1 LSRDASWKPVHHAE
15 SHNLGGEDPLIF
27 PEGIVVGIPGL
38 DLAYA
43 QPGSL
48 MWLYRMSDSFVFPS
62 SGQVTTPS
70 LLDSSHFD
78 ATARN
83 MTYHE
88 ENSSPGWSTA
98 NRPTLQVIDHAA
110 LAAADDGCVLFQ
122 RLSGYFSPATTY
134 VIPGASFYHTME
146 APVDPGF
153 AAGADHCQTAM
164 CWFKPDPSEDR
175 TLPSGQ
181 QKQIM
186 IHGTFAGAGEGAV
199 NHDLLLLPGRQR
211 SVLGRVGLEPA
222 HRCLAVVRAG
232 RESRVDRCFHRV
244 VEGRARDHVGRRRRE
259 VAGQPLEEDAA
270 VVGRSER
277 RMVDHL
283 QRRPVRGRPSRR
295 AVLLVVGHVPR
306 RRVEVRAVEQ
316 RRRRHLTRAREDEAV
331 AHPVEPHQRAWL
343 RVGEVETRDADDD
356 PFGEDQRVL
365 AAEVVR
371 LGVMD
376 RLPGGVAAQ
385 CGPPG
390 WSPLNGFVS

>member
-1 LSRDASWKPVHHAE
+1 MSRDASWKPVHHAE

-186 IHGTFAGAGEGAV
+186 IHGTFAGAGAGGGGGNASGWGIFFSYHDDRFMFYVQSGTTAVCTILGPTGIIYGNWYHVAVAWNGTIATLYHNGVSVGTASWAGGGGGAPLRIGGTT
-199 NHDLLLLPGRQR
+199 NKYATGGDYFAGGEIDDCAGFDSCLTAAEIAAIFNSSGYGAGQTTTNPRAGSPATDPAATS
-211 SVLGRVGLEPA
+211 SVLASGSNARQHAVMAADGSGNTTWELPRTTVYVG
-222 HRCLAVVRAG
+222 G
-232 RESRVDRCFHRV
+232 
-244 VEGRARDHVGRRRRE
+244 
-259 VAGQPLEEDAA
+259 
-270 VVGRSER
+270 
-277 RMVDHL
+277 
-283 QRRPVRGRPSRR
+283 
-295 AVLLVVGHVPR
+295 
-306 RRVEVRAVEQ
+306 
-316 RRRRHLTRAREDEAV
+316 T
-331 AHPVEPHQRAWL
+331 
-343 RVGEVETRDADDD
+343 
-356 PFGEDQRVL
+356 
-365 AAEVVR
+365 
-371 LGVMD
+371 
-376 RLPGGVAAQ
+376 
-385 CGPPG
+385 
-390 WSPLNGFVS
+390 